1 MSLTKEYHPYCF
13 KCYCVLNPDVEIK
26 RRFKIKENLLAEALK
41 NMKLSVDFIQDK
53 KIDGGC
59 SRRRPDFLFE
69 CFTHTVIV
77 ECDENGH
84 SNYDTTCE
92 IAKINEQFTDLADR
106 PIILIKFNPD
116 YDKESKTSC
125 FDKEGKLIKTEWN
138 KRTKLLKKE
147 LKRAIKGKNKKEDE
161 LITII
166 NLF

>member
-1 MSLTKEYHPYCF
+1 MKTGVLNLQGC